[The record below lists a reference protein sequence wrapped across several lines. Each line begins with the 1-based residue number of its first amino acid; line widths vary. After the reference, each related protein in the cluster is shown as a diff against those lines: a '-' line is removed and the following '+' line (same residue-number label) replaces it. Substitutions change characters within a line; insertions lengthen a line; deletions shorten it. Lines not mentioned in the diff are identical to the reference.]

1 MTPSSKTVA
10 VFVTVLALSLILP
23 SGSLSQTPTFG
34 TGPNTP
40 PDSTSISTAIFF
52 TDQNLNSLPLDARG
66 NPMVKA
72 NIAVSTA
79 CSSYNN
85 KHNCLATRTSSTVG
99 STTPSQLIVWINI
112 TRTSAVPLQ
121 SLRLNE
127 TIPQDWAVNPPWTT
141 AAGTAIHLYYA
152 NTAQIST
159 DPDITQ
165 FSTITFLTGTPNVLR
180 LAIPNFNTTAIGHPL
195 LASQSILLSVKL
207 TYTPVGAAH
216 SSVTYPKNY
225 TDAASTSAWT
235 QKSYTGIESTR
246 SASAF
251 FATYAI
257 YPTPESASPRPL
269 LDSILSLLPIVGF
282 VVAVVA
288 MGYGMM
294 ALSNRKRRSRGSPT
308 STPQQ

>member
-1 MTPSSKTVA
+1 MTPSGRTAA
-10 VFVTVLALSLILP
+10 VFVTLLALSLILP
-23 SGSLSQTPTFG
+23 SGSLVQTTTFG
-34 TGPNTP
+34 TGANTP
-40 PDSTSISTAIFF
+40 LDSTSISTLIFF

-72 NIAVSTA
+72 NIAISTV
-79 CSSYNN
+79 CSSYNY
-85 KHNCLATRTSSTVG
+85 KHNCVATRTSATVG
-99 STTPSQLIVWINI
+99 STTPSQLLAWINI

-127 TIPQDWAVNPPWTT
+127 TIPQDWAVNPPWTM
-141 AAGTAIHLYYA
+141 AARTAIHVYYA
-152 NTAQIST
+152 NTAQLT
-159 DPDITQ
+159 TEPDITQ
-165 FSTITFLTGTPNVLR
+165 PSTITFLAGTPNVLR
-180 LAIPNFNTTAIGHPL
+180 LARPNFNTTAIGHPL
-195 LASQSILLSVKL
+195 LAGQSILLSVKL

-216 SSVTYPKNY
+216 SSVSYPKNY

-235 QKSYTGIESTR
+235 QKSYAGTESTR

-257 YPTPESASPRPL
+257 YPMPESTPPRPL

-288 MGYGMM
+288 MGFGMV
-294 ALSNRKRRSRGSPT
+294 ALSNRKRRSRGFPT